1 MNKRNVLV
9 AGRLFFSLLTLAALS
24 AQLVVHIRGG
34 FSVVNYFSYFTNLS
48 NLFAAVV
55 MLIGAAYLGQHRE
68 PTPTHDLV
76 RGSSVAGMAVVGIV
90 FSILLRGHDLGSLM
104 PWVNAVTH
112 YVMPMVV
119 VLDWLYAPPK
129 SVLALR
135 QIQYWLIFPL
145 IYLAYILVRGALVGW
160 YPYPFLNPANVG
172 GYGGVILYSLAII
185 ALFLVISWI
194 LITLAKRIGH
204 YAKRGV
210 R

>member
-55 MLIGAAYLGQHRE
+55 MLIGAAYLAQHRE

-76 RGSSVAGMAVVGIV
+76 RGSSVAGMAVVGIA